1 VDTEAIARGVR
12 RRQAQESL
20 DFERE
25 REQAL
30 QDQVGLVIAEVD
42 GPQVDDAAFAA
53 MSAEDVAIVK
63 AELNPLPYEPEDGP
77 DFFER
82 DDLIDFDDAEPV
94 DPHAEELARLNEE
107 LVQCRRRQAAFQAY
121 LAALDAPSADEL
133 SI

>member
-1 VDTEAIARGVR
+1 VDREAIARGVR
-12 RRQAQESL
+12 RRQAQE
-20 DFERE
+20 FERD

-30 QDQVGLVIAEVD
+30 EDQVALVIGEVD
-42 GPQVDDAAFAA
+42 GPQVDDAAFAT
-53 MSAEDVAIVK
+53 MSAEDVAIVQ
-63 AELNPLPYEPEDGP
+63 AELNPLPYEAEDGP

-82 DDLIDFDDAEPV
+82 DDLIDFDNSEPV

-121 LAALDAPSADEL
+121 LAALDAPGADEL